1 MSYQVF
7 WKTGFVGLRSWVSY
21 TVKIW
26 KDGTL
31 PSGYPLTL
39 KCSGEPFMTQEDDD
53 ADMFVPVRTQ
63 SGYLRIV
70 DDGTAVNANGQVVSF
85 DWRTMVPM
93 TDTELAVTLEGNG
106 VVVWQGFIQSRN
118 FGATLYGEP
127 QVRELPLQCVLTVT
141 EGTDVS
147 YEHREMENFAYL
159 LEEILS
165 SIPCVEVTDVVVQG
179 GSDAQSW
186 LLTNIDWQNFSNVD
200 SDGDLSPRF
209 KLYQCLE
216 DLCKF
221 WGWTART
228 FGRVLYLT
236 CADDTVE
243 TTFLTLT
250 RAQLRT
256 MAGGVAAGT
265 TGSGFNTVLLTGGIF
280 ASTDTVDFQ
289 DRGVSTAIV
298 KSDGNSGDA
307 DVVMYV
313 DNIVVM
319 MMKDLGWQG
328 SEQHEGKVIQY
339 TQPLYAIARPLL
351 VGTAIAGSSSFN
363 VAHTTVNGESN
374 DWSVIRILKT
384 YDGNVLCSLESRY
397 EHVFDDG
404 WLELHGDVYR
414 YADRY
419 EDLDDSHSMKGVG
432 KKRMYVR
439 LGIGESRA
447 SAHWYTGSAWG
458 SSVSSFKVSI
468 GNSDDGLCVVTGGSI
483 HSGAFYK
490 MAIPVTGLCGR
501 IFIDF
506 LGSDDL
512 DDIDGK
518 KTFELSDFSCVYQRN
533 TSMVVSNS
541 SSQWGGARNTVMIN
555 RADER
560 EYESYNNNSVCES
573 WNSDLAYASDNDMS
587 FGYGVVL
594 KADKSG
600 YLSTVAYGNRQLIP
614 EQHLA
619 DRVTHYWRHSRRRID
634 AELLVSAVTAVTPGS
649 KVVLD
654 NTTLYAV
661 SIGRDWRD
669 DVWRGVLL
677 ELDQ

>member
-7 WKTGFVGLRSWVSY
+7 WKTGFVGLRSGVEY

-70 DDGTAVNANGQVVSF
+70 DDGWAVNADGQVVRF
-85 DWRTMVPM
+85 DWRSMVPM
-93 TDTELAVTLEGNG
+93 TDTELGVTLEGDG
-106 VVVWQGFIQSRN
+106 AVVWQGFIQSRN

-165 SIPCVEVTDVVVQG
+165 SIPCVEITDVVVQG
-179 GSDAQSW
+179 GSDAQEW

-200 SDGDLSPRF
+200 SEGDLSPRF

-216 DLCKF
+216 DLCRF

-280 ASTDTVDFQ
+280 ASTDTMDFQ
-289 DRGVSTAIV
+289 ERGVSVATV
-298 KSDGNSGDA
+298 KSDGNRGDEE
-307 DVVMYV
+307 VVMYV

-319 MMKDLGWQG
+319 MMKDLGWQRT
-328 SEQHEGKVIQY
+328 EEHDGKYIRY
-339 TQPLYAIARPLL
+339 TLPLYTIDRPLL
-351 VGTAIAGSSSFN
+351 SGTAVSGKSSFN
-363 VAHTTVNGESN
+363 IAEA
-374 DWSVIRILKT
+374 WSANVEGRSEWNVIRILNT
-384 YDGNVLCSLESRY
+384 YDGSVFCSLESRY

-404 WLELHGDVYR
+404 WLELHGDAYR
-414 YADRY
+414 YAERFEDTDDRRGEY
-419 EDLDDSHSMKGVG
+419 G
-432 KKRMYVR
+432 KKSMYVR
-439 LGIGESRA
+439 LGIGESRQTA
-447 SAHWYTGSAWG
+447 QWYTGSSWS
-458 SSVSSFKVSI
+458 SSVSTFKVSI
-468 GNSDDGLCVVTGGSI
+468 GNSGNILYVLTSGLTTGWI
-483 HSGAFYK
+483 QT
-490 MAIPVTGLCGR
+490 IPVSGLCGK
-501 IFIDF
+501 IFIDL

-518 KTFELSDFSCVYQRN
+518 KTFEMSDLRCVYQRN
-533 TSMVVSNS
+533 LTGPTVVSPDS
-541 SSQWGGARNTVMIN
+541 PWGGMRNAVMIN

-560 EYESYNNNSVCES
+560 EYEAYNSSVVSDE
-573 WNSDLAYASDNDMS
+573 WNSDLAYASDNDMN
-587 FGYGVVL
+587 FGYGVVV

-600 YLSTVAYGNRQLIP
+600 YLSTVGYGNRQLIP

-619 DRVTHYWRHSRRRID
+619 DRVTHYWRHSRRRIE

-677 ELDQ
+677 ELD